1 MRIRHLFHIRKAK
14 EKINACLLARTFHKY
29 TRALASPLF
38 PQELFLSR
46 PDPLVRHFFGKSPVY
61 ATDGVYAGIAG
72 ANSCENKVLRNHR
85 GNS

>member
-1 MRIRHLFHIRKAK
+1 M
-14 EKINACLLARTFHKY
+14 
-29 TRALASPLF
+29 
-38 PQELFLSR
+38 QELQEQI
-46 PDPLVRHFFGKSPVY
+46 PVI

>member
-1 MRIRHLFHIRKAK
+1 M
-14 EKINACLLARTFHKY
+14 
-29 TRALASPLF
+29 
-38 PQELFLSR
+38 QELQEQI
-46 PDPLVRHFFGKSPVY
+46 PVY